1 MWFGA
6 HLTVFANSSWN
17 LPKSISN
24 PVQLKGHSISLDNI
38 EISKLETKVNYYLG
52 FQLIVPRVG
61 WGEED
66 SSPSSLNCG
75 PISDHNVPFST
86 PFSDLP
92 SKIPTCLKT
101 ELIWKW
107 LYSVCIF
114 PLPCPRELG
123 IFIFLRILVVVVV
136 TLKSF
141 QVQIPLYTLVTTL
154 KTIPHLMGKIYIH
167 FQSVAPCIKQMFKC
181 WQATSAF

>member
-6 HLTVFANSSWN
+6 HLTVFTNSSWN
-17 LPKSISN
+17 LPKYISN
-24 PVQLKGHSISLDNI
+24 PVQLKVHSISLDNI
-38 EISKLETKVNYYLG
+38 KISKLETKVNYYLG

-61 WGEED
+61 WEEED

-92 SKIPTCLKT
+92 SKIPTCLQT

-123 IFIFLRILVVVVV
+123 IFIFLRILVVTVVV
-136 TLKSF
+136 TLKIISGTNTF
-141 QVQIPLYTLVTTL
+141 IHSCDYIENHTPLNGQNLY
-154 KTIPHLMGKIYIH
+154 P
-167 FQSVAPCIKQMFKC
+167 FSVRDSLYKANV
-181 WQATSAF
+181 